1 MQVKSMFSSRSIPV
15 NSWRMPFLKAGSTAQ
30 VLHNTPGKKQNRAQS
45 ALSDSYSL
53 TYAKREQGIIAGSK
67 RPCRSQ
73 PAWIAGTERE
83 NALSRIAVATMHRR
97 RRMAWSFVDP
107 PHLPRPAPPQA
118 TPPRSPYT
126 LDTASTPAPTPGR
139 SRTPCRLLRS
149 YRKPLTRRPVG
160 SDRCGS
166 PVSYNKFCGTC
177 NAFFDPQIPLWIV
190 R

>member
-118 TPPRSPYT
+118 STSPGQHLPRP
-126 LDTASTPAPTPGR
+126 LRPGVLIR
-139 SRTPCRLLRS
+139 W
-149 YRKPLTRRPVG
+149 
-160 SDRCGS
+160 
-166 PVSYNKFCGTC
+166 
-177 NAFFDPQIPLWIV
+177 IPLPRPHQRRV
-190 R
+190 DREPPVVSCAHTANH